1 MVWLV
6 SSKAGLTVTHPSIRF
21 HKHQIDLRLQGEGD
35 STSTVGCYEER
46 IHNT

>member
-6 SSKAGLTVTHPSIRF
+6 SPKAGLTVIHTSIRF

-35 STSTVGCYEER
+35 TTSTVGCYEER
-46 IHNT
+46 IHNM